1 MNRED
6 LYRQIQAKKTMLCV
20 GLDVDYDK
28 MPEHIKG
35 LASSEIAVKGQLFGG
50 KTRSIIE
57 FNKAIIDAT
66 APYCIAYKPNLA
78 FYECYGKDGLKA
90 LEVTVEY
97 IRTTYP
103 EIFLIADA
111 KRGDIGNT
119 ARKYARA
126 FFETMDFDAVTLSPY
141 MGNDSILPFL
151 EYEGKWAIVLALTS
165 NASAIQ
171 FQLPWYLCLLAAMI
185 GGAIW
190 GIFPGLFKALF
201 NVNEVI
207 TSIMFNWIGM
217 YLVNLILANSP
228 KMLASGWGASNSD
241 RTAALSAA
249 NPGAIIPKG
258 HLAVLFGNSSWINIS
273 IWITIFFAIVVWV
286 VLQKTTFGYELK
298 ACGLSRDAA
307 QYAGINAKRNI
318 VLSMVISGALS
329 GIGGGIYYLAGTG
342 QYVLEKAILG
352 MGFNGIP
359 VALLASSNPIGTIF
373 SALFISYIQVGG
385 AAMQPAY
392 SSETID
398 IVIAVIIYLAAFAL
412 LMRGVIAKAVAGR
425 KQKGGAAK

>member
-171 FQLPWYLCLLAAMI
+171 FQLAEKDGKPLYRAVMEEMMSISTPDNMMFVVGATKAEKLSEIRSFCPDNFLLVPGVGAQ
-185 GGAIW
+185 GGSAEEVMKY
-190 GIFPGLFKALF
+190 GANDRGGL
-201 NVNEVI
+201 
-207 TSIMFNWIGM
+207 
-217 YLVNLILANSP
+217 LI
-228 KMLASGWGASNSD
+228 
-241 RTAALSAA
+241 
-249 NPGAIIPKG
+249 
-258 HLAVLFGNSSWINIS
+258 NSSRGILYADS
-273 IWITIFFAIVVWV
+273 TAGFA
-286 VLQKTTFGYELK
+286 
-298 ACGLSRDAA
+298 RAA
-307 QYAGINAKRNI
+307 AKVASETART
-318 VLSMVISGALS
+318 
-329 GIGGGIYYLAGTG
+329 GTG
-342 QYVLEKAILG
+342 E
-352 MGFNGIP
+352 
-359 VALLASSNPIGTIF
+359 
-373 SALFISYIQVGG
+373 
-385 AAMQPAY
+385 
-392 SSETID
+392 
-398 IVIAVIIYLAAFAL
+398 
-412 LMRGVIAKAVAGR
+412 
-425 KQKGGAAK
+425 